1 MKNPLNLEGQCVAI
15 TGAAQGIG
23 EAIARLAV
31 SLGAKVALI
40 DVQGDKLRALANDL
54 GPDRAEAHV
63 GSVADQ
69 EFVQSTMR
77 SIVAR
82 HSAIHGLI
90 NNAGIVRAA
99 LAEKMARETW
109 QQVIDVNLSG
119 VFFCLQAAG
128 QHMLERRASGDSG
141 PAAIVNISSDAGRR
155 GTIGQINY
163 GAAKAGVLGIT
174 MSAARE
180 WAAKDIRVNT
190 VMFGVVETEMTET
203 VRTPKFR
210 DKLLAQIPLGRFTNP
225 TEVAAPVCF
234 LLSPGASYIT
244 GQHFSINGGYT
255 IST

>member
-1 MKNPLNLEGQCVAI
+1 MKNPLNLEDQCVAI

-31 SLGAKVALI
+31 GLGAKVALI
-40 DVQGDKLRALANDL
+40 DVQGDKLRALATEL
-54 GPDRAEAHV
+54 GSDRAEAYV

-69 EFVQSTMR
+69 EFVQATMR
-77 SIVAR
+77 AVVAK
-82 HSAIHGLI
+82 HGAIHGLV

-99 LAEKMARETW
+99 LAERMARETW

-119 VFFCLQAAG
+119 VFFCLQAVG
-128 QHMLERRASGDSG
+128 QHMLERRASGDAG

-163 GAAKAGVLGIT
+163 GAAKAGVLGMT

-180 WAAKDIRVNT
+180 WAARDIRVNT

-225 TEVAAPVCF
+225 AEVAPPVCF